1 MMQRLVN
8 KSHHNTTDCLVQVG
22 ENKLVYEGEGS
33 QSPPHVHLAQVCKG
47 VIAKTVDADTNECIS
62 IRNVPAQEA
71 KSGILKQMKG
81 KQSPLKPCWEN
92 ISI

>member
-1 MMQRLVN
+1 
-8 KSHHNTTDCLVQVG
+8 
-22 ENKLVYEGEGS
+22 
-33 QSPPHVHLAQVCKG
+33 VCKG
-47 VIAKTVDADTNECIS
+47 VTTKTVDKDTNECIS

-81 KQSPLKPCWEN
+81 KQSSLKLCWEN